1 MTSVQPI
8 PRQTPAAHAA
18 AMRERI
24 LDGASAAFAGS
35 GFRGT
40 SVPAIA
46 AAAGVSVG
54 LIYRYFPSKEELFLA
69 VCTRKTDATLDELA
83 AGLAGIANPR
93 DRLATAVDQFVT
105 SLVDDNWGAIVV
117 HAWAEADR
125 NPRVR
130 DMLRRLFDQLRGFA
144 AMFIREAI
152 ARGEASPDTDVEA
165 LSLAVGMLLHGAIA
179 YQAERGTSFDA
190 AAVREALISILGR
203 QLQR

>member
-1 MTSVQPI
+1 MPKRT
-8 PRQTPAAHAA
+8 AEHAA
-18 AMRERI
+18 TMRERI
-24 LDGASAAFAGS
+24 LEGGRRAFIAG
-35 GFRGT
+35 GYRGT
-40 SVPAIA
+40 TVPAIA
-46 AAAGVSVG
+46 AEADVSVG

-93 DRLATAVDQFVT
+93 HRLAAAVDQFVT
-105 SLVDDNWGAIVV
+105 SLEEDNWGAIVV

-125 NPRVR
+125 NPGVR

-144 AMFIREAI
+144 AMFIREAV

-179 YQAERGTSFDA
+179 YQAERGSGFDT